1 MIPVSRRAV
10 LKGSGL
16 AGLLV
21 LLPAG
26 FLDVCSGISA
36 ASAPKIFSD
45 HQASTVREATARLI
59 PGPTDDPAEKGHPGA
74 READVTRYIETM
86 LGALSFR
93 PAEIFASGPFSTR
106 GGSTTD
112 DMASYIGLTAAQ
124 ADAWSKRLAGLKRQ
138 YAAGVV
144 ALDRLADGDFIA
156 APAATKDS
164 VLAKDPDGFRTLLF
178 THAIEGMYSAPEYG
192 GNADLVG
199 WHGIDFPGDRLPEG
213 YTATEVSTSDG
224 PDVYVPT
231 GIGEQLL
238 GLIQS
243 S

>member
-1 MIPVSRRAV
+1 
-10 LKGSGL
+10 
-16 AGLLV
+16 
-21 LLPAG
+21 
-26 FLDVCSGISA
+26 
-36 ASAPKIFSD
+36 
-45 HQASTVREATARLI
+45 
-59 PGPTDDPAEKGHPGA
+59 
-74 READVTRYIETM
+74 M

-93 PAEIFASGPFSTR
+93 PAEVFASGPFSNR

-112 DMASYIGLTAAQ
+112 DMATFIGLTPAQ
-124 ADAWSKRLAGLKRQ
+124 ASAWSKRTAGLREQ
-138 YAAGVV
+138 YAAGIVE
-144 ALDRLADGDFIA
+144 LDHLADGDFVT

-164 VLAKDPDGFRTLLF
+164 ILGKDPNGFTTLLF

-199 WHGIDFPGDRLPEG
+199 WKEIDFPGDRLPDG
-213 YTATEVSTSDG
+213 YTPTEVSASDG
-224 PDVYVPT
+224 PDVYIPS